1 MGGVAGHMSHI
12 YDNPRLTFTDIKDI
26 FQKAADGQ
34 LEGTEKTDG
43 QNLFVSFSVPQQELE
58 FNEGQAR
65 AARNMSNIKSG
76 GMSKRQLANK
86 FSSNPSLKKSF
97 SKALQD
103 FENVIKKMP
112 RSKQV
117 EIFGPDT
124 NIYYNAEIINPD
136 TANVI
141 NYTSKVMAIHR
152 AGGAEFDKETGKPV
166 EIEIT
171 DPETGEVITG
181 PKDVTRHAE
190 TLSDELEKV
199 QQEISNKKFNIQM
212 DAIFKLQGLEDGQ
225 ALEAALSSIESE
237 ISSEGISDNQM
248 IIEYIM
254 ARILSMIRERG
265 IELEEDIEKILLKRI
280 LLSNKSYRAAYGYDS
295 MPKELDPR
303 KITKAAKPK
312 DKNAVIYM
320 LKNAGEIL
328 KQAIEPIEEIIH
340 DFSVEMLKGLESLF
354 ILDNKKETERIR
366 KEVAVAIRAIEG
378 SGNEKA
384 LEILQKQM
392 NKIKKIENIST
403 AAEGF
408 VFDHNGMT
416 YKFTGN
422 FAPIN
427 QILGLFKY
435 GRAGIPALAKITE
448 AMDIEAKRKIV
459 LYPGRFQPMGRHH
472 AEVFKALQKEH
483 GSNNV
488 FVITSNKVAPPRSP
502 LNFEEKKE
510 IMLKH
515 GIPDSQIMQVT
526 SPYKIGELADQFDS
540 EGDVVVYAVGKK
552 DMVES
557 PRFKNLDGKKKDG
570 SPTYLKSYDKNKDSL
585 EPFESH
591 AYVSVV
597 PHISIKLP
605 NGEEMSGS
613 TLRDAMRNLTP
624 ESFKEAMGWFD
635 KNIYEMLKGKLKN
648 RTESLSE
655 AIFRLVEEALNE
667 KLKASDGAGE
677 YVKDFYKSKAPQF
690 KGKSK
695 KKKRQMAV
703 AAYLQ
708 DKEETNELNTGASV
722 YYGSDS
728 LANKKP
734 KKKKYIEPSLNDDY
748 KSENPEPIEEPSGDD
763 YDFEEI
769 EEMSSM
775 AGGSVQGYSLPLG
788 ARPNFKKKRKNK

>member
-1 MGGVAGHMSHI
+1 MGGVAGHMSHL
-12 YDNPRLTFTDIKDI
+12 YDNPRLSFSDIKDI

-43 QNLFVSFSVPQQELE
+43 QNLFVSFSVPDQELE

-65 AARNMSNIKSG
+65 AARNLTNIKQG
-76 GMSKRQLANK
+76 GMSKKQLADK
-86 FSSNPSLKKSF
+86 FSSNPALKKSF
-97 SKALQD
+97 SKALKD
-103 FENVIKKMP
+103 FEDVIKQMP
-112 RSKQV
+112 RSRQTQ
-117 EIFGPDT
+117 IFGPDT

-152 AGGAEFDKETGKPV
+152 GGGAEFDKETGKPV
-166 EIEIT
+166 QVEIE
-171 DPETGEVITG
+171 DPETGEIITG
-181 PKDVTRHAE
+181 PKDVSRHAE
-190 TLSDELEKV
+190 VLSDELDKI
-199 QQEISNKKFNIQM
+199 QQNISDKKFNIQM
-212 DAIFKLQGLEDGQ
+212 DAIFKLKQLENKEYLNDALSRLED
-225 ALEAALSSIESE
+225 E

-280 LLSNKSYRAAYGYDS
+280 LLSNKSYRSAYGYDK

-303 KITKAAKPK
+303 KIVRAASPK

-320 LKNAGEIL
+320 VKNSDEIL
-328 KQAIEPIEEIIH
+328 KQAVEPIEEIIH

-354 ILDNKKETERIR
+354 ILDNKKEAERIR
-366 KEVAVAIRAIEG
+366 NEVSAAIKGIES

-392 NKIKKIENIST
+392 NKIKKVENIST

-435 GRAGIPALAKITE
+435 GRSGIPPISKLTE
-448 AMDIEAKRKIV
+448 AKDIEAKRKII

-472 AEVFKALQKEH
+472 AEVFKSLQKKH
-483 GSNNV
+483 GSENV
-488 FVITSNKVAPPRSP
+488 FIVTSNKVAPPRSP

-510 IMLKH
+510 IMIKH
-515 GIPDSQIMQVT
+515 GIPDSQILQVV
-526 SPYKIGELADQFDS
+526 SPYRISEIAEMFDS
-540 EGDVVVYAVGKK
+540 EGDIVVYAVGKK
-552 DMVES
+552 DMDES

-570 SPTYLKSYDKNKDSL
+570 SPTYLKSYAKNEKNL

-591 AYVSVV
+591 AYVMVA
-597 PHISIKLP
+597 PHVSIKLP

-613 TLRDAMRNLTP
+613 TLRDAMKNLTP
-624 ESFKEAMGWFD
+624 ESFEGAMGWFD
-635 KNIYEMLKGKLKN
+635 KNIYEMLQDKLKN
-648 RTESLSE
+648 QQESLTETILSIIEEIYSE
-655 AIFRLVEEALNE
+655 KQKNDLEEI
-667 KLKASDGAGE
+667 
-677 YVKDFYKSKAPQF
+677 
-690 KGKSK
+690 
-695 KKKRQMAV
+695 R
-703 AAYLQ
+703 
-708 DKEETNELNTGASV
+708 TGASV
-722 YYGSDS
+722 YYDYGSE
-728 LANKKP
+728 NKPNPK
-734 KKKKYIEPSLNDDY
+734 KKKKYIEPVEDEEDQSKTFKDEMESDE
-748 KSENPEPIEEPSGDD
+748 SEDMELEEL
-763 YDFEEI
+763 
-769 EEMSSM
+769 SSM
-775 AGGSVQGYSLPLG
+775 AGGSVAGYSLPLG
-788 ARPNFKKKRKNK
+788 AKPKFKKKKK